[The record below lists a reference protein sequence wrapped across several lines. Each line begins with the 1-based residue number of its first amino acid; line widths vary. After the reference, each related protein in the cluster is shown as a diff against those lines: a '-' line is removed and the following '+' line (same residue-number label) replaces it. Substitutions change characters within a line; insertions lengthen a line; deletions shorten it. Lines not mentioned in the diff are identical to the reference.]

1 MSKGKYTKLLD
12 LWVKGLSF
20 DWGMLYGTQT
30 PVRISLPAYP
40 FAKERYW
47 APGAAKA
54 PVSIEQD
61 HDQQTEEPFKVM
73 TFQEVWKEEPA
84 TLTSKRIKT
93 LICFLTEREK
103 QNAFASALKNVD
115 QDTKVIFISQGEVY
129 SKQSE
134 YSYQIVRQEPVTFEK
149 AFQSIKEELGEPD
162 AILYMWPMEDK
173 RCIKDHSCIVYLLQ
187 GMSAAKLHPSR
198 LLLAGCFEDSLDR
211 SYLESWIGFERSLGL
226 VLPHTKVTGIF
237 QPAEQGSMDDWTRK
251 VWAEL
256 QASTEQTVLYQNL
269 KRYVNHIEQTTIQP
283 DNSKLKSGGTYLIT
297 GGVGGLGYLFAKHL
311 AKNYAAN
318 LILTGRSPFNDEKQ
332 KQIKELKDLG
342 GEAMYAEADVSDP
355 IAMGDC
361 VKEGKTDSVPSTVL
375 FMQPESRA
383 TLLFL
388 TKDRK
393 LPAHH

>member
-1 MSKGKYTKLLD
+1 MEERLAFIAESLEDLERKLNDFIENKADSLYLDRIEDNKKALAVLSADEDTEKIIEAWMSKGKYTKLLD

-54 PVSIEQD
+54 PASIEQD

-134 YSYQIVRQEPVTFEK
+134 YSYQIVRQKPVTFEK

-162 AILYMWPMEDK
+162 AILYMWPLEDK

-198 LLLAGCFEDSLDR
+198 LLLAGCFEDGLDR

-226 VLPHTKVTGIF
+226 VLPHTKVTGSF
-237 QPAEQGSMDDWTRK
+237 
-251 VWAEL
+251 
-256 QASTEQTVLYQNL
+256 
-269 KRYVNHIEQTTIQP
+269 
-283 DNSKLKSGGTYLIT
+283 
-297 GGVGGLGYLFAKHL
+297 
-311 AKNYAAN
+311 
-318 LILTGRSPFNDEKQ
+318 
-332 KQIKELKDLG
+332 
-342 GEAMYAEADVSDP
+342 
-355 IAMGDC
+355 
-361 VKEGKTDSVPSTVL
+361 
-375 FMQPESRA
+375 SRRN
-383 TLLFL
+383 
-388 TKDRK
+388 KDRWMIGHVK
-393 LPAHH
+393 YGQNYRLQLNKRFCIRI